1 MSENIARVYGR
12 RGNYALAQLDGRK
25 YPGLLIQ
32 GDSLKQV
39 EVLVDEVIELRQ
51 QGEAGE
57 FEEAL
62 QEVAEV
68 IKGLVGSY
76 ESMMGEAQLRLPY

>member
-1 MSENIARVYGR
+1 MSEDIAKVYGR

-25 YPGLLIQ
+25 YPGLLVQ

-39 EVLVDEVIELRQ
+39 EVLVDELMELRQ

-62 QEVAEV
+62 LEVAEV
-68 IKGLVGSY
+68 IKELVGSY
-76 ESMMGEAQLRLPY
+76 ESMMSEAQLGLPY